1 MKKLIIV
8 NGTMGSGKSSLCNEL
23 LKQLNNAIWLDG
35 DWCWMMNPWNIS
47 DENKKM
53 VIDNITHLLNNYLTN
68 NSFEYVLF
76 SWVLN
81 KKEILDLL
89 LDKLENNSFKLFVFT
104 VTCSENIIEERLKRR
119 GLSDTII
126 KDAIGRLG
134 DYFQMESIFI
144 NSSKSMENNVEKISE
159 IIKSDS

>member
-8 NGTMGSGKSSLCNEL
+8 NGTMGSGKSTLCHHL
-23 LKQLNNAIWLDG
+23 LKQLNNAVWLDG
-35 DWCWMMNPWNIS
+35 DWCWMMNLWNIS
-47 DENKKM
+47 EENKKM

-89 LDKLENNSFKLFVFT
+89 LDKLGTNSFKLFVFT
-104 VTCSENIIEERLKRR
+104 VTCSENTIECLFRP
-119 GLSDTII
+119 
-126 KDAIGRLG
+126 
-134 DYFQMESIFI
+134 
-144 NSSKSMENNVEKISE
+144 N
-159 IIKSDS
+159 